1 MRLNITL
8 VFLFFVF
15 FIQNINAQK
24 PSAEER
30 SVQLSAVT
38 QTSPPQIQ
46 LKWKADSGASKYVV
60 YRKALTDSNWG
71 DPIIQLPGNATSYTD
86 NNVVVGVGY
95 EYAFFKEDFAPRIDV
110 VCVDPGTEVKFTI
123 NDMYG
128 VGLCCSFGHGYYEI
142 QNCNTLVGSG
152 NDFGFMDEVVF
163 TACNDGSGCSEIYIT
178 VKTDMFENSNSWTI
192 RNNQNGA
199 VLASSGSVGSF
210 LKPRPEYGFIYAGI
224 ELPAIE
230 ERGRILLLVEN
241 SLTAS
246 LINKIQ
252 DLELDYI
259 KDGWKVS
266 KEYINPSE
274 TVTDVKATIV
284 DVYNQHSDLK
294 AIFILGHIPIPFSG
308 DIFPDT
314 HSELRGSYAA
324 DVYYGEMNGV
334 WTDQTVNNTS
344 AIFDIY
350 HNIPNDGKFD
360 QSAIPTGVVELQV
373 GRVDF
378 SNMPAFS
385 ASETTLIQ
393 QYLNKNHA
401 FKHRQIKP
409 ERRALVDDNFQQS
422 FAAPAASGYRNF
434 STMFGADNIVQ
445 ADYFTTLKNESYLW
459 SYGCGGGSIVSSEGI
474 GTTEDFSNSSLKSI
488 FTMLF
493 GSQFGNW
500 AYTDD
505 FLRAPLASGFTLTN
519 CWAGNP
525 PWTLHHMA
533 MGYNIGYSLLK
544 TQNESNQLYLGN
556 GPQLVHVALMG
567 DPTLRMHM
575 VQPPSNLQL
584 ATVNNKIQLSWT
596 APNDETVAGY
606 YIYRANAL
614 DGDFVRI
621 NSTAVIGT
629 SFKDEFPMQGKNI
642 YMVKTLKLENSAS
655 GSYYNLSL
663 GIMKNTNIDLINNTD
678 DISQQNISVFPNPAT
693 EKIIISFRPLET
705 EDLNLKL
712 VDALGRVI
720 FTKEIKKNT
729 PSEEV
734 NISEFP
740 TGIYFVNIKGKN
752 KEWTKQ
758 IVIE

>member
-1 MRLNITL
+1 M
-8 VFLFFVF
+8 
-15 FIQNINAQK
+15 

-30 SVQLSAVT
+30 SVQLSAIT

-46 LKWKADSGASKYVV
+46 LNWKEDTGASKYIV
-60 YRKALTDSNWG
+60 YRKALNETTWG
-71 DPIIQLPGNATSYTD
+71 TPITQLAGNATTFTD
-86 NNVVVGVGY
+86 NNVSVGVGY
-95 EYAFFKEDFAPRIDV
+95 EYAFFKEDFAPRVDT
-110 VCVDPGTEVKFTI
+110 VCVDVGTEVRFTI

-128 VGLCCSFGHGYYEI
+128 VGLCCSFGHGYYELK
-142 QNCNTLVGSG
+142 NCNNIVGEG
-152 NDFGFMDEVVF
+152 NDFGMIDEIIF
-163 TACNDGSGCSEIYIT
+163 TACNDGSGCSEIYVT

-192 RNNQNGA
+192 HDNQTGGE
-199 VLASSGSVGSF
+199 LASSGSVGSF

-230 ERGRILLLVEN
+230 ERGRVLLLVEN

-246 LINKIQ
+246 LTDKIEE
-252 DLELDYI
+252 LELDYI
-259 KDGWKVS
+259 KDGWKVTT
-266 KEYINPSE
+266 EYINPSE

-284 DVYNQHSDLK
+284 DIYNQHSDLK
-294 AIFILGHIPIPFSG
+294 AVFILGHIPVPFSG

-314 HSELRGSYAA
+314 HFELRGSYAA
-324 DVYYGEMNGV
+324 DVYYGEMDGL
-334 WTDQTVNNTS
+334 WTDETVNNTS
-344 AIFDIY
+344 ANFDIY
-350 HNIPNDGKFD
+350 HNTPNDGKFD
-360 QSAIPTGVVELQV
+360 QSSIPTGVVELQV

-378 SNMPAFS
+378 FDMPAFS

-393 QYLNKNHA
+393 QYLTKSHA
-401 FKHRQIKP
+401 FKNRDIKP

-434 STMFGADNIVQ
+434 STMFGSDNIVQ
-445 ADYFTTLKNESYLW
+445 ADYFTTLQEDSYLW

-500 AYTDD
+500 AYPDD

-533 MGYNIGYSLLK
+533 MGHNIGYSLLK
-544 TQNESNQLYLGN
+544 TQNESNELYLGN

-575 VQPPSNLQL
+575 VQSPSNLQL
-584 ATVNNKIQLSWT
+584 TTENNMIKLDWS
-596 APNDETVAGY
+596 APSDETVAGY
-606 YIYRANAL
+606 YIYRSNSV

-621 NSTAVIGT
+621 NSTAVTGT
-629 SFKDEFPMQGKNI
+629 SFTDELPMEGNNV

-663 GIMKNTNIDLINNTD
+663 GVMDNTD
-678 DISQQNISVFPNPAT
+678 FEFMINAEDIFQQNISVFPNPAK
-693 EKIIISFRPLET
+693 EKIIIEFLQINNEELDLE
-705 EDLNLKL
+705 L
-712 VDALGRVI
+712 VDALGRVVFSKKI
-720 FTKEIKKNT
+720 KMATK
-729 PSEEV
+729 SEEV
-734 NISEFP
+734 NISKYP
-740 TGIYFVNIKGKN
+740 TGIYFVKIKSTE
-752 KEWTKQ
+752 KEWTKR